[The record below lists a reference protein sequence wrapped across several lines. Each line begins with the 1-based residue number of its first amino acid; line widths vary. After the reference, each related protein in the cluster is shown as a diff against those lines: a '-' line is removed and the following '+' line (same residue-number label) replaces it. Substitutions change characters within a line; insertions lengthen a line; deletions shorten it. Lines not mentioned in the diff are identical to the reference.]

1 MKKINSTLFKS
12 SVSKFA
18 TGVTVITINK
28 NNQYIGKTINS
39 FASLS
44 LDPPLILFSLDK
56 KSTSLKDY
64 MNSKFFGINI
74 LSTRQKRLSNHF
86 SSQNPE
92 WNKTKNFLTKNNTPM
107 LCNCL
112 ANINCKIF
120 EKISKGDHIIFIC
133 KIIEVDIDHNRKPL
147 IYHNSKYI

>member
-1 MKKINSTLFKS
+1 MKKINSKLFKS

-18 TGVTVITINK
+18 TGVTVVTINK
-28 NNQYIGKTINS
+28 KHQYIGKTINS

-44 LDPPLILFSLDK
+44 LNPPLILFSLDK

-64 MNSKFFGINI
+64 KNSKFFGINI
-74 LSTRQKRLSNHF
+74 LSTRQKKLSNHF
-86 SSQNPE
+86 SIQNPQ
-92 WNKTKNFLTKNNTPM
+92 WNKTKNFLTKNKTPM
-107 LCNCL
+107 ISDCL

-133 KIIEVDIDHNRKPL
+133 KIIEVDIAYDKKPL